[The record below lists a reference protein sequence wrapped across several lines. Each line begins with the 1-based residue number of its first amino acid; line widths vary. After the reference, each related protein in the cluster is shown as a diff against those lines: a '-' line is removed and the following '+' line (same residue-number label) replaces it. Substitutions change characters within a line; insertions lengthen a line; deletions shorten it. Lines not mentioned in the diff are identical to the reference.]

1 MPPQLIGILEDTLNP
16 PPPAVWLIRISEVF
30 EENIAEIIAGL
41 DAKPVKRLG
50 RGFHLIRLRTPAAIR
65 HSPAAKFVRWNLPV
79 QHSWPCNP
87 KETPGFIEKAAQA
100 LARKFHDEMPQTVV
114 MGPLDPGA
122 ADRYYRALA
131 SNLRGR
137 TLQLFPAEAA
147 AIRNAEDQNPRAK
160 TLFCLIGEEGLFCG
174 IQSPA
179 DSGGFHPG
187 GTKFIRQSGPDT
199 ISRAGAKIAEALHFL
214 RLLRPLPP
222 AGNHWLELG
231 ASPGG
236 MTSELLK
243 RGYRVTAVDR
253 APLDPRLDQSPGLRA
268 IIADVASFQPASG
281 VAYEAILSDMN
292 GDAMDS
298 IGHVIR
304 LVPFLTKT
312 GLIIFTLKLPG
323 VSGFNEANEL
333 LASVSSRAE
342 AAGLR
347 VFGKTHL
354 TYNRRE
360 FTLFL
365 EHADSPSAAPNGL

>member
-1 MPPQLIGILEDTLNP
+1 MPPQLIEILEDTLKT

-30 EENIAEIIAGL
+30 EESIPDIIAGL

-50 RGFHLIRLRTPAAIR
+50 RGFHLIRVRTPAAIR
-65 HSPAAKFVRWNLPV
+65 HSPAATFVRWNLPI

-87 KETPGFIEKAAQA
+87 KETAGFVEKAAQA
-100 LARKFHDEMPQTVV
+100 LARKFRDDLPQTMV
-114 MGPLDPGA
+114 MGPLDPGG

-137 TLQLFPAEAA
+137 TLQLFPAETA

-179 DSGGFHPG
+179 DSGGFYPG
-187 GTKFIRQSGPDT
+187 GTKFIRQNGPDT

-214 RLLRPLPP
+214 RLVRPPPP
-222 AGNHWLELG
+222 AGSHWLELG

-236 MTSELLK
+236 MTSELLN

-253 APLDPRLDQSPGLRA
+253 APLDPRLDQSSGLKA

-281 VAYEAILSDMN
+281 VAYDAILSDMN
-292 GDAMDS
+292 GDALDS
-298 IGHVIR
+298 IAHVIR
-304 LVPFLTKT
+304 LIPFLTKT
-312 GLIIFTLKLPG
+312 GMVVFTLKLPG

-333 LASVSSRAE
+333 LASVSRRVE
-342 AAGLR
+342 AAGLWISA
-347 VFGKTHL
+347 KTHL